1 MPAHTIKFPCPWET
15 HKLTERRPVMT
26 VTSYAGDKDAYYSH
40 CSRQPCAWALAKLVK
55 SSYSLMERSPLETI
69 CQGPSPTSHCISIQQ
84 TTQGRA
90 SDSRNNINNHS
101 TRQNLLYACKIMQ
114 IFVLFWKCLCIC
126 SFLYSFTI
134 LDCMMLVTLISWT
147 NTLTF
152 RIVCGGALLWMS
164 FTVSLCVSLSLYRNK
179 DTALMF
185 SFWMGIDSK

>member
-1 MPAHTIKFPCPWET
+1 MLETKKSITVIAPDNLVPEPWPSWWSL
-15 HKLTERRPVMT
+15 LTRWWSARLW
-26 VTSYAGDKDAYYSH
+26 K
-40 CSRQPCAWALAKLVK
+40 
-55 SSYSLMERSPLETI
+55 TI

-101 TRQNLLYACKIMQ
+101 TRQILLYVCKIMQ

-126 SFLYSFTI
+126 SRLYSFTI
-134 LDCMMLVTLISWT
+134 INCMMLVTLISWT
-147 NTLTF
+147 NTHTIRL
-152 RIVCGGALLWMS
+152 VCGDALLSMS
-164 FTVSLCVSLSLYRNK
+164 FTLSLGDSLSLYRNK